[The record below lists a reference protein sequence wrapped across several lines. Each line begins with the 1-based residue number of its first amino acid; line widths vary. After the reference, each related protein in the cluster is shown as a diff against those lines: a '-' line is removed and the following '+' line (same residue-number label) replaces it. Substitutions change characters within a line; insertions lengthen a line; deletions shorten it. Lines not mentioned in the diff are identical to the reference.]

1 METSSLSEPITLNTG
16 LTRISVGVGFADELN
31 ALAMGNRNIAQKT
44 DFESIRTGKTNQEE
58 KVEID
63 IGDRSKTSSNSEN
76 NEEKLTLGSTKKKK
90 ETQLETAI
98 QDDIYLSQFEGNL
111 FYLICQQTL
120 QGEIGGFNK
129 LDKGRQA
136 AFLVKLYQTPD
147 PSSDEVLKALLPY
160 VETATLDFSFRFEN
174 IDRLGSN
181 KKMAFL
187 KRLAPENS
195 KTADQLTVL
204 ILLSSDPDMI
214 ANCPLNTLLNLRK
227 KEYLGEQYYNTLLKN
242 NNGENLSKEQFQ
254 QLAQLSAKIS
264 TICFA
269 YFLEAAGNRYDRSIR
284 ENLAFTRKDLN
295 TIKGLTRDEKDYLY
309 KGFLETGLV
318 SNAQQPS
325 QSSNKEQIKKDINE
339 ILASALKMAAQYMAT
354 AKMTE
359 SGSTDR
365 AH

>member
-1 METSSLSEPITLNTG
+1 METASLSETSNLNTG
-16 LTRISVGVGFADELN
+16 RISVGVGFADAFNTL
-31 ALAMGNRNIAQKT
+31 ALGNRNIAQKT
-44 DFESIRTGKTNQEE
+44 DFESVQTGRTNKEE
-58 KVEID
+58 KIEVD
-63 IGDRSKTSSNSEN
+63 IGDTTKTNTTSEN

-90 ETQLETAI
+90 EAQLETAI

-120 QGEIGGFNK
+120 QGEMGEFNK

-136 AFLVKLYQTPD
+136 AFLVKLYRTPD
-147 PSSDEVLKALLPY
+147 ASSDEVLKALLPY

-174 IDRLGSN
+174 IDRLGST

-195 KTADQLTVL
+195 KTADQLTIL
-204 ILLSSDPDMI
+204 ILLSSDPDLI

-227 KEYLGEQYYNTLLKN
+227 KEYLGEQYYNTLLQN

-269 YFLEAAGNRYDRSIR
+269 YFLEAAGHRYDRSIR

-318 SNAQQPS
+318 SKAQQPS
-325 QSSNKEQIKKDINE
+325 QASNKEQVKKDINN
-339 ILASALKMAAQYMAT
+339 ILASALEMAAQYMAT
-354 AKMTE
+354 VKLTE
-359 SGSTDR
+359 SVANAR